1 MAEDKVQ
8 SPLWDC
14 LDGCVVINLD
24 TRPERYE
31 AFIETV
37 APVLPASKIHR
48 ISAVNGR
55 ELPSFGK
62 APWFTEA
69 TGSRA
74 NYWGGAGGCVLS
86 HRNAI
91 AYARS
96 RNWRNVL
103 IFEDDATLEKN
114 ADVISLLK
122 NTFPSLNKPYL
133 LYLGYNKP
141 SPYGVC
147 CAKHGEAAL
156 WKTGGVI
163 AAHAYVVSAELYDA
177 LLAVLPAQDDDVW
190 GWLARYRAIDVLYR
204 DYVQY
209 WRGVTVYVVYPIL
222 FVQNDAYSDI
232 LMGAPE
238 GPESACWEEPR
249 SVLSPKGIV
258 YICSAPVR
266 RLKIWLNSIRTRRR
280 ARRKGLPG
288 YRREKE

>member
-1 MAEDKVQ
+1 MAEDKAQ

-86 HRNAI
+86 HRKAI

-96 RNWRNVL
+96 RHWRNVL
-103 IFEDDATLEKN
+103 IFEDDVRLEMN
-114 ADVISLLK
+114 EDVLMLLK
-122 NTFPSLNKPYL
+122 AQMPCLRTPYM

-141 SPYGVC
+141 SPYGMY
-147 CAKHGEAAL
+147 CAGAGEASL
-156 WKTGGVI
+156 WTTGGVI
-163 AAHAYVVSAELYDA
+163 ATHAYVVSAELYDS
-177 LLAVLPAQDDDVW
+177 LLAVLPANDDDVW

-209 WRGVTVYVVYPIL
+209 WYGVTVYVVHPIL

-232 LMGAPE
+232 LMGVSE
-238 GPESACWEEPR
+238 GSEHACREKPR
-249 SVLSPKGIV
+249 TVYSPRGLV
-258 YICSAPVR
+258 YFCSTPIR